1 MSLEAGARI
10 GPYEVVCAL
19 GQGGMGEVYRGRDS
33 RLGRDV
39 AIKTLPAAFARDP
52 ERNARFARE
61 AQLLAALNHSHIAG
75 IYGVEEDGTSR
86 FLILEFIDGVS
97 LAEQLAHGPLS
108 RDEAVTIARQ
118 IADALEAA
126 HEKGIIHRDLK
137 PANIMLTADGQ
148 AKVLDFGLA
157 RTETATDSS
166 VSAMNSPTLTAAATA
181 AGVILGT
188 AAYMAPEQAKGKA
201 VDKRVDIWAFGV
213 VLFEMLTGA
222 RPFGGDTLG
231 ETVAAIIKDPPAWNL
246 VPDDLTPS
254 LRVLL
259 ERTLQKDPRQ
269 RLRDIGEAR
278 LALDQI
284 ATSPAPIAT
293 PTAAPKGIWREAV
306 PWAVAAVSIAAAIAM
321 GLRSTNVASPELPPL
336 TFSISTSP
344 DPLERT
350 AVPAISPDG
359 RHLAFVRNGALWV
372 RDLDKLEA
380 GQLTGTDGAQH
391 PFWSPD
397 SRQIAYLQANA
408 AWRVGIEGAPPV
420 RVAGY
425 RFPISGR
432 TPGGVWLAD
441 DTLVF
446 APAAEGTGLFSVAPA
461 GGDFSALLTPESSV
475 ESDFHRPS
483 LLPDGRS
490 LLFVVD
496 HFRGGPDTIG
506 VLANGA
512 RTNVL
517 TIEGG
522 VLDSPVYSPTG
533 HILFQRETGSPGIW
547 AVPFDVSTLA
557 VTGTPFLVAAE
568 GSFPTIATTGTLIY
582 CEKSVTGLTTLSWLD
597 LESAQVTPATTGR
610 FPSLVYPRLSPSG
623 RYVAAGVYEP
633 SEGSAV
639 IVVDLHRDTH
649 IRLAAD
655 LGTSFGTWPVWAGE
669 RMVVYSRLLNGAY
682 QLVGRPVDGSAGEV
696 VLTAGIQATIAA
708 GRLVFARG
716 ANGKF
721 DLFHMAS
728 RHAGANSGPPQGL
741 EESPAGEMG
750 PALSPDGTLLAYSLG
765 NQGDTEVILRT
776 YPAAAQRWQVS
787 SGGGAMPVWSPRGD
801 ALYYRTVS
809 GALMRVDVR
818 RTPTVTLGTPRE
830 VRRPSRLITR
840 VGYDVSPD
848 GKRLLMVDEGAGD
861 VQRGT
866 SVTVAQNWF
875 ASFKRSR

>member
-1 MSLEAGARI
+1 MSLQAGARI
-10 GPYEVVCAL
+10 GPYEVVSAL

-39 AIKTLPAAFARDP
+39 AIKTLPALFARDP

-97 LAEQLAHGPLS
+97 LADRLAHGPLA

-181 AGVILGT
+181 VGVILGT

-201 VDKRVDIWAFGV
+201 VDKRADIWAFGI

-222 RPFGGDTLG
+222 RPFAGDTLG

-246 VPDDLTPS
+246 LPDDLSPS

-278 LALDQI
+278 VALDQI
-284 ATSPAPIAT
+284 ATSPAPIAML
-293 PTAAPKGIWREAV
+293 PTAAPKRTWGEAV
-306 PWAVAAVSIAAAIAM
+306 PWAVAAVSIVAAIAM

-336 TFSISTSP
+336 TYSISTSP
-344 DPLERT
+344 EPLERT

-359 RHLAFVRNGALWV
+359 GHLAFVRNGALWV

-380 GQLTGTDGAQH
+380 RQLTGTEGAQY

-397 SRQIAYLQANA
+397 SRQLAYLQANA
-408 AWRVGIEGAPPV
+408 AWRVGIDGAPPV

-441 DTLVF
+441 NTLVF
-446 APAAEGTGLFSVAPA
+446 APAAGGTGLFSVSPA
-461 GGDFSALLTPESSV
+461 GGDFSTLLTPEADV
-475 ESDFHRPS
+475 ESDVHRPS

-496 HFRGGPDTIG
+496 HYRGGPDTIG
-506 VLANGA
+506 VLAKGT

-517 TIEGG
+517 TIKGE

-533 HILFQRETGSPGIW
+533 HILFQRETASPGIW

-557 VTGTPFLVAAE
+557 ATGTPFLVAAE
-568 GSFPTIATTGTLIY
+568 GSFPTIAATGTLIY
-582 CEKSVTGLTTLSWLD
+582 CEKSVTGLATLSWLD
-597 LESAQVTPATTGR
+597 LESGQVTPAATGR
-610 FPSLVYPRLSPSG
+610 FPSLVFPRLSPSG
-623 RYVAAGVYEP
+623 RYVAAGVHGP
-633 SEGSAV
+633 SEGSAA
-639 IVVDLHRDTH
+639 IVVDLQRDTH

-655 LGTSFGTWPVWAGE
+655 VGTPSGTWPVWAGD
-669 RMVVYSRLLNGAY
+669 RMVVYTRLLNGAY
-682 QLVGRPVDGSAGEV
+682 QLIGRPADGSAGEV
-696 VLTAGIQATIAA
+696 VLTRGIQPTIAA
-708 GRLVFARG
+708 GRLVFVRG
-716 ANGKF
+716 APGNF

-728 RHAGANSGPPQGL
+728 PQPGADPGTPQRL
-741 EESPAGEMG
+741 EESPTDEMG

-776 YPAAAQRWQVS
+776 YPAATGRWQVS
-787 SGGGAMPVWSPRGD
+787 SGGGALAVWSPRGD
-801 ALYYRTVS
+801 ALYYRKVS

-818 RTPTVTLGTPRE
+818 RTPTVTVGTPRE

-848 GKRLLMVDEGAGD
+848 GKRLLMVDEMTGD
-861 VQRGT
+861 GQRGT
-866 SVTVAQNWF
+866 TVTVAQNWF
-875 ASFKRSR
+875 ASFKK